1 MDNIIQFKAN
11 ITETAT
17 IQMLEGE
24 QHLVVPVVAAIETVM
39 NRLLYTKNEMQKS
52 IQGWNGVPVTAG
64 HPETDNGY
72 VSANSPSMLEKFGIG
87 KFFNVKY
94 DEGIKGEIWI
104 NLKRAMRKGFDQII
118 SKLEQGEMMEVSTG
132 LLCEVMETK
141 GIFNSKEYDAMAI
154 NILPDHLAVLPN
166 EIGACSIEDGCGAMR
181 TNCEKSCTC
190 KEKKDSHRIVETLT
204 NFFNETSQKEH
215 KKQEESMHSNEET
228 SIEQEP
234 EQAPEQAPEVEAEV
248 EAVEVDTQAEAVET
262 KEEVAEPVV
271 NAAETVESIL
281 ESIQNLEIKT
291 LLANAVKEQNEKRE
305 AVISKIVSNS
315 EIKKDEISRLEINT
329 LEKISLLV
337 EPKKESAYIG
347 SGAVGVTN
355 KEKAYK
361 APSILL

>member
-24 QHLVVPVVAAIETVM
+24 EHLVVPVIAAIETVM
-39 NRLLYTKNEMQKS
+39 NRLLYTKNEMERS
-52 IQGWNGVPVTAG
+52 ISGWNGVPVTAG

-104 NLKRAMRKGFDQII
+104 NLKNAMKKGFNQILA
-118 SKLEQGEMMEVSTG
+118 KLEQGEMMEVSTG

-141 GIFNSKEYDAMAI
+141 GVFNSKEYDAMAI

-166 EIGACSIEDGCGAMR
+166 EVGACSIEDGCGAMR

-190 KEKKDSHRIVETLT
+190 KEKKDSHKIVETLT

-215 KKQEESMHSNEET
+215 KKQEESMQSNEET

-234 EQAPEQAPEVEAEV
+234 EQAPEVEAEA

-271 NAAETVESIL
+271 NAAESVESIL
-281 ESIQNLEIKT
+281 ESIQNSEIKT
-291 LLANAVKEQNEKRE
+291 LLANAVKAQNEKRE

-315 EIKKDEISRLEINT
+315 EIKEDEISKLEINT

-355 KEKAYK
+355 KEKAYQ